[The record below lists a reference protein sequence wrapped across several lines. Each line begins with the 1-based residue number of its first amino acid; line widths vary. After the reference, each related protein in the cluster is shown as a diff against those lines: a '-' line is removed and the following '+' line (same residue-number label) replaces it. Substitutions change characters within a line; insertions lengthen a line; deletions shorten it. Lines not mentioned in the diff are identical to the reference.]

1 MRRPH
6 FRRLARAAAALWG
19 ACLALRGETALAQ
32 GGTAQEGALFL
43 LLPVGARAVG
53 MGQAV
58 VADQQGGSES
68 VWWNPAGLARAE
80 KREAAIHHSQSVIGT
95 GDAVTVVVPSSLLG
109 VLAGSVNILNY
120 GSQEVTDQDIG
131 TIGSIL
137 PRSFVYAATYATT
150 IGEHVNAG
158 LTYKVIQFRV
168 DCSGTCPPSASF
180 AATTSALDVGAQFN
194 LGALVPATVGVA
206 LRNLGPRL
214 QVNDNPQSD
223 ALPTRLQIG
232 AIYRVAALERYT
244 PNTEL
249 RLSGDVLDEVKLNA
263 PSARLGADVV
273 WQKRLH
279 ARVGYVF
286 DQSESGGPSVGLG
299 LTAGSLVVDIARLFE
314 GLSAA
319 AGQAPTY
326 LSLRY
331 LF

>member
-1 MRRPH
+1 M
-6 FRRLARAAAALWG
+6 LL
-19 ACLALRGETALAQ
+19 LALRGEAALAQ
-32 GGTAQEGALFL
+32 GAAAQDGALFL
-43 LLPVGARAVG
+43 LLPVGARALG
-53 MGQAV
+53 LGQAV
-58 VADQQGGSES
+58 VADQLGGSEA

-95 GDAVTVVVPSSLLG
+95 GDAVTVLVPSSLLG
-109 VLAGSVNILNY
+109 VLAASVNILNY
-120 GSQEVTDQDIG
+120 GSQEVTASDIG
-131 TIGSIL
+131 TIGNIL

-158 LTYKVIQFRV
+158 VTYKLIQFRV
-168 DCSGTCPPSASF
+168 DCTGTCPPAASF
-180 AATTSALDVGAQFN
+180 AATTSALDFGAQFD
-194 LGALVPATVGVA
+194 LRGIAPASLGVA
-206 LRNLGPRL
+206 LRNVGPRL
-214 QVNDNPQSD
+214 QVNDSPQSD

-232 AIYRVAALERYT
+232 ALYRVAALARYT
-244 PNTEL
+244 KTTEL
-249 RLSGDVLDEVKLNA
+249 RITGDVLDEVKLND
-263 PSARLGADVV
+263 PSARVGADVV

-286 DQSESGGPSVGLG
+286 DDTESGGPSVGLG

-319 AGQAPTY
+319 AGQAPTH